1 MQVKP
6 MGYKIDFYS
15 SYYKIEYEPCNEKKG
30 LGWIYLNT
38 RNVII
43 LTREDPFNFC
53 VTKTYWV
60 QSFRDHFLH
69 NVQRWIQTFLCE
81 QF

>member
-38 RNVII
+38 RNVVI

-53 VTKTYWV
+53 VTKTY
-60 QSFRDHFLH
+60 
-69 NVQRWIQTFLCE
+69 
-81 QF
+81 